1 MALTTIAFC
10 RQCKWRSSTT
20 PGSVHAA
27 GAACP
32 TCGTGISTLHYDPAY
47 TGTNPIGQ
55 PYSEMAAAA
64 AHLVEAGISTVGP
77 AAVVP
82 IPVPKASAVSPVVIP
97 VSVS

>member
-1 MALTTIAFC
+1 MAITTIAFC
-10 RQCKWRSSTT
+10 RQCKWRSSVT
-20 PGSVHAA
+20 PGQVQAA

-64 AHLVEAGISTVGP
+64 AHLAEAGISTVGP
-77 AAVVP
+77 SAVVP
-82 IPVPKASAVSPVVIP
+82 IPVPKASAVSPGVIP
-97 VSVS
+97 TSVS

>member
-32 TCGTGISTLHYDPAY
+32 TCGTGISTLHYDPTY
-47 TGTNPIGQ
+47 TGTDPFGR

-64 AHLVEAGISTVGP
+64 AHLVEAGISTVAP

-82 IPVPKASAVSPVVIP
+82 IPVPKASAVSPGVIP
-97 VSVS
+97 TSVS